1 VPQGAP
7 FAVRNPCQEHWSGTA
22 YRYTGDKTR
31 KKQKTKDTIMSQEDM
46 LTAIATA
53 AEMLRGK
60 GTKQEVAA
68 DLERLVLAI
77 QAGET
82 R

>member
-1 VPQGAP
+1 
-7 FAVRNPCQEHWSGTA
+7 
-22 YRYTGDKTR
+22 
-31 KKQKTKDTIMSQEDM
+31 MSQEDM